1 MKKFFFFLLI
11 LSNIAFAEECSW
23 RWVNPLP
30 QGNELYD
37 VKFINDDVAFITGK
51 SATLLK
57 TTDAGLTW
65 NHIKTNIIRNNYEFI
80 FDENNILLV
89 DDRFLSTGNKDSNW
103 SVKTIIKTTDGGK
116 NWTKIKTTVLS
127 SEFSYSF
134 NFLDVNNGFYV
145 AKDTI
150 LKTSNTGIS
159 WDTIVPSASYKKILN
174 TKFFDENTYL
184 IFTKDT
190 ILRTTD
196 AGKNWKIISDVQ
208 VTNYKSSYFYDNLG
222 FIISDNNLLKTT
234 DAGETWK
241 KIENISSDTLSYLI
255 IYNENIAWIS
265 TINGLL
271 KTSDAG
277 ETWKMINTRY
287 SNYPITSFVD
297 ENTAYIFTSLG
308 FKTLFK
314 TTDGGANWKRISSG
328 MGFDSYIN
336 SFDVN
341 KEGVFIGVGDYGII
355 KRTTDDGIH
364 WNAISSGYYQSLK
377 NIQFLDN
384 LNGWSGGNY
393 GEILKTTDGGQ
404 TWKEKKSPIITD
416 NIIFLNFFNS
426 KSGIIVAHYADPYAY
441 NLYFYK
447 TTDGGEEWTKI
458 SEVTDIYSADFF
470 FLNEQFGWAAFLLST
485 GENSIYNTTDA
496 GQSWKNQKSFKDT
509 SIEKIQFIN
518 VNIGYALC
526 YSGGIAKTTDGGN
539 NWNTIIIDTTD
550 IFRSMYF
557 IDENNGWIAS
567 YYGNILKTS
576 DGGNS
581 WEIQYKCSE
590 NLKLIQFLDKN
601 NGWVI
606 SNDSKSFKTTDGG
619 ENWEEIYIG
628 TSNWLYG
635 MAFST
640 DNSCWAVGE
649 GGTIL
654 KFSCEET
661 EVGDEEN
668 LIIEDYSDINIFPNP
683 AKNEVNISFPENQ
696 EISSISIFNALG
708 IEVKRI
714 KQVEL
719 IGNNKIMFSVADFP
733 VGLYHCSFEYQFGRI
748 TKSFVVL
755 K

>member
-1 MKKFFFFLLI
+1 MKKLFFFLLI
-11 LSNIAFAEECSW
+11 LSNIAFAEECAW

-37 VKFINDDVAFITGK
+37 IKFISNNVAFITGK

-65 NHIKTNIIRNNYEFI
+65 NHIKTNMIRNNFEFI
-80 FDENNILLV
+80 FDENNILFV
-89 DDRFLSTGNKDSNW
+89 DDRFWVIPSTDSNW
-103 SVKTIIKTTDGGK
+103 SVKTILKTTDGGK
-116 NWTKIKTTVLS
+116 NWTNIKTTVLS
-127 SEFSYSF
+127 SEFRYSF

-145 AKDTI
+145 ANDTI

-159 WDTIVPSASYKKILN
+159 WDTIVPQKPKKKILN
-174 TKFFDENTYL
+174 TKFFDENTFL
-184 IFTKDT
+184 IFYKDT
-190 ILRTTD
+190 ILKTTD
-196 AGKNWKIISDVQ
+196 AGKNWNIISDVP

-222 FIISDNNLLKTT
+222 FIFSDNNLLKTT

-241 KIENISSDTLSYLI
+241 KIENIPSDTLSNLI
-255 IYNENIAWIS
+255 FYNENIAFIS

-271 KTSDAG
+271 KTTDAG

-287 SNYPITSFVD
+287 SNYPISSFVD
-297 ENTAYIFTSLG
+297 ENTAYICTYLG
-308 FKTLFK
+308 LRALLK

-328 MGFDSYIN
+328 TGFDSYIN
-336 SFDVN
+336 SFDIN

-364 WNAISSGYYQSLK
+364 WDEISSGYYESLN

-384 LNGWSGGNY
+384 LNGWAAGNY

-404 TWKEKKSPIITD
+404 TWEEKKSPIITD
-416 NIIFLNFFNS
+416 NIEYLHFFDSNT
-426 KSGIIVAHYADPYAY
+426 GIIVTHYTDPYNN

-447 TTDGGEEWTKI
+447 TTDSGKEWVEI
-458 SEVTDIYSADFF
+458 NEVTDIYSADFF
-470 FLNEQFGWAAFLLST
+470 FLNEQFGWVVFLLTT
-485 GENSIYNTTDA
+485 GEYSIYKSTDG
-496 GQSWKNQKSFKDT
+496 GQSWKNQKSYKDT
-509 SIEKIQFIN
+509 SLTKIQFVN
-518 VNIGYALC
+518 ENIGYALC
-526 YSGGIAKTTDGGN
+526 YYGSIAKTTDGGK
-539 NWNTIIIDTTD
+539 NWNTITIDTTD
-550 IFRSMYF
+550 YFPSMHF
-557 IDENNGWIAS
+557 IDENNGWIVT

-581 WEIQYKCSE
+581 WEIQLKCYV
-590 NLKLIQFLDKN
+590 NFKLIQFLDEN
-601 NGWVI
+601 NGWAI

-619 ENWEEIYIG
+619 ENWDEIYIG

-661 EVGDEEN
+661 NINDEEN
-668 LIIEDYSDINIFPNP
+668 LIIEDCSDIYIFPNP
-683 AKNEVNISFPENQ
+683 SSNEISITIPGNQNIS
-696 EISSISIFNALG
+696 SVSIFNSLG
-708 IEVKRI
+708 IEVKRVE
-714 KQVEL
+714 QTEL
-719 IGNNKIMFSVADFP
+719 IGNNKIILSTTDLP
-733 VGLYHCSFEYQFGRI
+733 NGLYHCSFKCLAGRI
-748 TKSFVVL
+748 TKSFIIL